1 MVSSMPPQPTG
12 RYGLLRIPA
21 PTVASLAIRFSSLA
35 NRDDFDP
42 PGWPNIPLTPSA
54 AYPGWWEFDVDAQ
67 ALPDGAYEYEF
78 VQDGD
83 PTKVRNDPYAG
94 EITRFGYYRGV
105 FHIAGGVRVSPN
117 FRWDAAVEAGAGLA
131 PNNKIVIYEMPLK
144 WMKSASDNQYVDI
157 GTFDEVIFEHL
168 QNLKNLN
175 INCIE
180 LLPIEDTS
188 QTLDWGYGTRFYFA
202 PDYDMGGPVDAKFF
216 IKSCHALGIRVILDV
231 VMAFFSPT
239 CPLSDL
245 AAQWFMAP
253 PGENGRNGWGQ
264 NLFEYNSP
272 AYGTYYAS
280 REFLCQMA
288 EFWVNEYHVDGFR
301 IDDFPDIDNWAFVQE
316 FHDRATAASNAA
328 FPGKPF
334 LVVAENTSRQ
344 FVTTGSDPGNPNG
357 QKVVDAI
364 WNFGFQQEVRLLATG
379 TLTTAMGQPS
389 RTQRVSHFLTTEG
402 TWNGWNNSF
411 DPGYADLACAVN
423 YATSHDVQA
432 APRMMNVILG
442 PMLQNAG
449 LGDGGVSN
457 VKTFMD
463 QTQGSSGTGLI
474 DIAADRIFGVFAL
487 ILTSVGMPMFLAGEE
502 FGDVHDLD
510 FNATDPKQQDPVQ
523 WYRATLPSN
532 EALQMRV
539 GELIKLRT
547 VNPAL
552 QRNEI
557 NFFYF
562 HPAFD
567 TNDGSWVFAY
577 ARTNGAA
584 LGSAGQVIVI
594 ANVCGQ
600 SFPSFA
606 FSNWPWN
613 AQPLT
618 ESGTG
623 GGTFSYNAG
632 SNTFT
637 LSLNA
642 FEVRVFSV

>member
-1 MVSSMPPQPTG
+1 MPPQPTG

-21 PTVASLAIRFSSLA
+21 PAAAALAIRFSSLA
-35 NRDDFDP
+35 NRDDFNP
-42 PGWPNIPLTPSA
+42 PAWPTFPLTPSA
-54 AYPGWWEFDVDAQ
+54 TYPGWFEFDIDAQ

-78 VQDGD
+78 VQDND
-83 PTKVRNDPYAG
+83 PTKVRNDPYADQ
-94 EITRFGYYRGV
+94 ITRFGYYRGV
-105 FHIAGGVRVSPN
+105 FHIVGGVRIHPN
-117 FRWDAAVEAGAGLA
+117 FRWNAADEAGAGLP

-144 WMKSASDNQYVDI
+144 WMESASDNPYVDI

-180 LLPIEDTS
+180 LLPIEDTT

-202 PDYDMGGPVDAKFF
+202 PDYDMGVPVDAKFF

-245 AAQWFMAP
+245 APQWFQAP
-253 PGENGRNGWGQ
+253 DNENGRNGWGQ

-272 AYGTYYAS
+272 AYGTYYAA

-288 EFWVNEYHVDGFR
+288 EFWVNEYHIDGFR

-316 FHDRATAASNAA
+316 FHDRATIASNAA

-334 LVVAENTSRQ
+334 LVVAEDSWRR
-344 FVTTGSDPGNPNG
+344 FVITGPDTNNPND

-364 WNFGFQQEVRLLATG
+364 WNFGFQQEIRFLATG
-379 TLTTAMGQPS
+379 TLNPAAGQPLRS
-389 RTQRVSHFLTTEG
+389 QRVTHFLSNQG
-402 TWNGWNNSF
+402 IWNGSSGF
-411 DPGYADLACAVN
+411 DAGYADLACAVN
-423 YATSHDVQA
+423 YATSHDVQG

-449 LGDGGVSN
+449 LGDGGIDN

-463 QTQGSSGTGLI
+463 QTQATSGTGLI
-474 DIAADRIFGVFAL
+474 DIAAGRIFGLFAL

-532 EALQMRV
+532 AALQARV
-539 GELIKLRT
+539 GELIALRT
-547 VNPAL
+547 GNPAL

-562 HPAFD
+562 HPDFD
-567 TNDGSWVFAY
+567 SSNGPWVFAY

-584 LGSAGQVIVI
+584 LGAVGQVIVI

-618 ESGTG
+618 ESGPG
-623 GGTFSYNAG
+623 GGTSGYNAG
-632 SNTFT
+632 ANTFT